1 MQEIDWLYMLGQMN
15 EVTHLNQQKT
25 VYIHQVNTMRDSKNH
40 RNIVSPASM
49 RKILVIFL
57 LKCAKIL
64 T

>member
-1 MQEIDWLYMLGQMN
+1 MLGQMN